1 MAVSDKQAVERRTMM
16 VARDLMLPGGGGREP
31 VLVNLNDPKTGEKRQ
46 FMVTGTHIQ
55 ECNVVK
61 KKFSS
66 WFVDDSIIQDGSI
79 YIWTPIHIVFL
90 VLPALEKAR
99 EQGTF
104 CGIDH
109 IVECLDC
116 GSDAFAVMD
125 IVRAQQKKLQNVCE
139 FKENGGELYYK
150 LNDDKMK
157 AWLQGRVVRLE
168 NDLKKKDDAFGS
180 LSDAALHLYSVGM
193 VSEYLS
199 DTWSEALYELYNLD
213 KPAAV
218 PASNVV
224 DDVIVQ
230 KEVKK
235 PRVDPKQLQKA
246 RALEAKK
253 EAKAKKLAK
262 ESAGMK
268 KMSAFFSVKKK

>member
-1 MAVSDKQAVERRTMM
+1 
-16 VARDLMLPGGGGREP
+16 
-31 VLVNLNDPKTGEKRQ
+31 
-46 FMVTGTHIQ
+46 MVTGTHIQ

-66 WFVDDSIIQDGSI
+66 WFVDDSIIQDGSL

-125 IVRAQQKKLQNVCE
+125 IVRAQQKKLQDVCE

-157 AWLQGRVVRLE
+157 AWLQRRVVRLE

-199 DTWSEALYELYNLD
+199 DTWSEALYELYNLE
-213 KPAAV
+213 KPTVV

>member
-1 MAVSDKQAVERRTMM
+1 MDTI
-16 VARDLMLPGGGGREP
+16 P
-31 VLVNLNDPKTGEKRQ
+31 VVGEKRQ
-46 FMVTGTHIQ
+46 FMVTETHIQ
-55 ECNVVK
+55 ECNVVR

-66 WFVDDSIIQDGSI
+66 WFVDDSIIQDGSL

-90 VLPALEKAR
+90 LLPSLEKVR
-99 EQGTF
+99 DQGTF

-109 IVECLDC
+109 IVECLNC
-116 GSDAFAVMD
+116 GGDAFAVMD
-125 IVRAQQKKLQNVCE
+125 IVRAQQKKLQDVCE
-139 FKENGGELYYK
+139 FKENGGEFYYK

-180 LSDAALHLYSVGM
+180 LSDEALHLYSVGM

-199 DTWSEALYELYNLD
+199 DAWSETLYKLYGLE
-213 KPAAV
+213 KPTIA
-218 PASNVV
+218 PAPNVV
-224 DDVIVQ
+224 DDLVVE
-230 KEVKK
+230 KEAKK

-268 KMSAFFSVKKK
+268 KMSAFFSVRKK

>member
-16 VARDLMLPGGGGREP
+16 VARELMLPGGGGREP

-66 WFVDDSIIQDGSI
+66 WFVDDSIIQDGSL

-125 IVRAQQKKLQNVCE
+125 IVRAQQKKLQN
-139 FKENGGELYYK
+139 
-150 LNDDKMK
+150 
-157 AWLQGRVVRLE
+157 GRVVRLE

-199 DTWSEALYELYNLD
+199 DAWSEALYELYNLE

-218 PASNVV
+218 PESNVV

-268 KMSAFFSVKKK
+268 KMSAFFSVKKKK